1 MKYKLWWVALVAIA
15 LYFGFGILVLLATG
29 ATYLYLLLVTEG
41 DFKAQQARVGF
52 IMVDTGVAIICGLG
66 AGLVAA
72 DGDHTKK
79 KERYRN

>member
-15 LYFGFGILVLLATG
+15 LYFGFGILVLLAAG
-29 ATYLYLLLVTEG
+29 STYLYLPIALEG
-41 DFKAQQARVGF
+41 DFQAQQARIGF
-52 IMVDTGVAIICGLG
+52 IVTDATLAIVCGAW
-66 AGLVAA
+66 AGMVAA